1 MAPSDVPTGTH
12 ALRTVG
18 TEGRQRYWLVALSS
32 LIVLVASLVGAVL
45 SPMVSLVA
53 TVLLVALIAWGWP
66 AASGI
71 AELRGSKNVLAHSA
85 IFALCGWAGCAL
97 VYLAPTGKLLTLL
110 PAVVAVGVVVIF
122 LAELVRG
129 EGAAARL
136 ESTISG
142 AVGVFTAVSAS
153 GWVGMA
159 LVHHRTETGASVWGA
174 GAILAL
180 CIGIVGARM
189 IAAGPEGGL
198 RRGAMTLGVT
208 PVAFLGI
215 LGYAGTLLIDRVI
228 TWMP

>member
-153 GWVGMA
+153 G
-159 LVHHRTETGASVWGA
+159 
-174 GAILAL
+174 
-180 CIGIVGARM
+180 
-189 IAAGPEGGL
+189 
-198 RRGAMTLGVT
+198 
-208 PVAFLGI
+208 
-215 LGYAGTLLIDRVI
+215 
-228 TWMP
+228 